1 MRRFA
6 EPEPHDD
13 ERSLRYMVYETIKEG
28 ILDGRYKAGD
38 SLGENRIA
46 DELHVSRTP
55 VREAIRQLEF
65 EDLVVSI
72 PNRGVF
78 VMGLTRQDS
87 EDIYTVRKLIEG
99 QIVAW
104 AIERIT
110 KEELN
115 KLYEIVELMELYTK
129 RQDTESLVRL
139 DTNFHKTIY
148 DACKSKHLNR
158 MFTVLHSNMQLVR
171 EQSLK
176 KPHRAEQ
183 SLVEH
188 RKIVEAID
196 KKDKDEAIRLML
208 GHVETACKSVLEE

>member
-6 EPEPHDD
+6 EPEHDD
-13 ERSLRYMVYETIKEG
+13 ERSLRYMVYEAIKEN
-28 ILDGRYKAGD
+28 ILDGKYQAGD
-38 SLGENRIA
+38 SLGENKIA
-46 DELHVSRTP
+46 EELHVSRTP

-87 EDIYTVRKLIEG
+87 EDIYAIRKLIEG
-99 QIVAW
+99 QIISW
-104 AIERIT
+104 AIDRIT

-115 KLYEIVELMELYTK
+115 KLYEIVELMEFYTK
-129 RQDTESLVRL
+129 KQESESLVRL

-158 MFTVLHSNMQLVR
+158 MFTILHSNMQLMR

-176 KPHRAEQ
+176 KPNRAEQ
-183 SLVEH
+183 SLLEH
-188 RKIVEAID
+188 KMIVEAIE
-196 KKDKDEAIRLML
+196 KKDKDLAVKLML
-208 GHVETACKSVLEE
+208 KHVETASKSVLAE

>member
-13 ERSLRYMVYETIKEG
+13 ERSLRYMVYESIKEN
-28 ILDGRYKAGD
+28 ILIGKYKAGD

-78 VMGLTRQDS
+78 VLGVTRQDS
-87 EDIYTVRKLIEG
+87 EDIYAIRKLIEG
-99 QIVAW
+99 QIVSW

-110 KEELN
+110 NEELN
-115 KLYEIVELMELYTK
+115 KLYEIVELMEFYTK
-129 RQDTESLVRL
+129 KQDYDSLARL

-158 MFTVLHSNMQLVR
+158 MFTVLHSNMQLMR
-171 EQSLK
+171 EQSLR
-176 KPHRAEQ
+176 KPHRAAE
-183 SLVEH
+183 SLAEH
-188 RKIVEAID
+188 KRIVEAINQ
-196 KKDKDEAIRLML
+196 KDKELAVSLML
-208 GHVETACKSVLEE
+208 RHVETASKSVLE

>member
-6 EPEPHDD
+6 EPEHDD
-13 ERSLRYMVYETIKEG
+13 ERSLRYMVYEAIKES
-28 ILDGRYKAGD
+28 ILEGKYQAGD
-38 SLGENRIA
+38 SLGENKIA
-46 DELHVSRTP
+46 EELHVSRTP

-87 EDIYTVRKLIEG
+87 EDIYAIRRLIEG
-99 QIVAW
+99 QIITW

-110 KEELN
+110 KVEIN
-115 KLYEIVELMELYTK
+115 KLNEIVELMEFYTK
-129 RQDTESLVRL
+129 KQESESLVRL

-158 MFTVLHSNMQLVR
+158 MFTVLHSNMQFMR

-176 KPHRAEQ
+176 KPNRAEQ
-183 SLVEH
+183 SLLEH
-188 RKIVEAID
+188 KIIVEAIE
-196 KKDKDEAIRLML
+196 KRDKDLAVKLML
-208 GHVETACKSVLEE
+208 KHVETASKSVLEE

>member
-13 ERSLRYMVYETIKEG
+13 ERSLRYMVYEAIKEN
-28 ILDGRYKAGD
+28 ILNGRYPAGE
-38 SLGENRIA
+38 SLVESKIA

-78 VMGLTRQDS
+78 VLGLTRQDF
-87 EDIYTVRKLIEG
+87 EDIYAIRILIEG
-99 QIVAW
+99 QIVQW
-104 AIERIT
+104 AIDRVTE
-110 KEELN
+110 EELN
-115 KLYEIVELMELYTK
+115 KLYEIVELMEFYTK
-129 RQDTESLVRL
+129 KKDYESLVRL

-158 MFTVLHSNMQLVR
+158 MLTGLHSNMQLAR
-171 EQSLK
+171 QQSLRR
-176 KPHRAEQ
+176 PNRAER
-183 SLVEH
+183 SLEEHQAILDAIEKKDRDLAMSLMVEH
-188 RKIVEAID
+188 VTSAS
-196 KKDKDEAIRLML
+196 
-208 GHVETACKSVLEE
+208 KSVLE